1 MKSVLQLSD
10 LAVEREMTS
19 QTPRVEPTKNA
30 FCNCKP
36 AVAAESL
43 LGPSSQ
49 CQQPVRCEE
58 KKNVFMFNS
67 QIKYFSYSFSCF
79 NAGLNAIL
87 TKLSWLL
94 IMLGK
99 CEQCD
104 SQSGSWKH
112 FLQSNRFA
120 GMQRICLLQ
129 LWGLYAICA
138 SLSSDYGFAKLTNSC

>member
-1 MKSVLQLSD
+1 
-10 LAVEREMTS
+10 MTS

-87 TKLSWLL
+87 TKLS
-94 IMLGK
+94 
-99 CEQCD
+99 
-104 SQSGSWKH
+104 
-112 FLQSNRFA
+112 
-120 GMQRICLLQ
+120 
-129 LWGLYAICA
+129 
-138 SLSSDYGFAKLTNSC
+138 